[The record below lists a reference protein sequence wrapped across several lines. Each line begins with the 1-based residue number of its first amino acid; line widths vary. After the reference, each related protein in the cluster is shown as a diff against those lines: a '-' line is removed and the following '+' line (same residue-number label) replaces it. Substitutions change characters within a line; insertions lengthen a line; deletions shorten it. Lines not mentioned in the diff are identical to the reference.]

1 MEKSGINPVGKIRLI
16 VNMMTDD
23 TKLQASLLS
32 CITHELTVE
41 QINRLFDEI
50 TITNKQLKLWK

>member
-1 MEKSGINPVGKIRLI
+1 
-16 VNMMTDD
+16 MTDD

-41 QINRLFDEI
+41 QIDRLFDEI
-50 TITNKQLKLWK
+50 TITNKQLKLWDIEVK